1 MEQSKPVYLT
11 EEGLQDLKDELHH
24 LRTKERPRISDEIAE
39 ARAKGD
45 ISENAEYDAAK
56 EAQAK
61 VEARIAK
68 LESTIANARIVDEK
82 QIDASKAYILSTVRF
97 KNRKTD
103 TEQTVTLVSG
113 EEANPAEGK
122 ISVTSPVGKGLL
134 GHEEG
139 DVVEVEVPVGT
150 VELEILEISR
160 EADSVMPDEE

>member
-1 MEQSKPVYLT
+1 MEDQKTVYLT

-24 LRTKERPRISDEIAE
+24 LRHEERPRISDEIAE

-45 ISENAEYDAAK
+45 LSENAEYDAAK
-56 EAQAK
+56 EAQGK

-68 LESTIANARIVDEK
+68 IESTVANARVVDEK
-82 QIDASKAYILSTVRF
+82 EIDPSKAYILSTVRF
-97 KNRKTD
+97 KNSQTG

-113 EEANPAEGK
+113 EEADPQDGK

-139 DVVEVEVPVGT
+139 DVVEVNVPAGDI
-150 VELEILEISR
+150 ELEILEISR
-160 EADSVMPDEE
+160 AAASVEE